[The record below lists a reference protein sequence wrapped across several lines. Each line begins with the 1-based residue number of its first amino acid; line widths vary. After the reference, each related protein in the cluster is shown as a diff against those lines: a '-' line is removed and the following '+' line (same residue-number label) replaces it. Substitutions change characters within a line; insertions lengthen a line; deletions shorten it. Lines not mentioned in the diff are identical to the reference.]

1 MRWDRA
7 VPSPR
12 VFPEIVTGTGV
23 AGTLTA
29 TIGALGVDLT
39 EGLVTVGGVSVVGTV
54 AAVAE
59 ITTGAGVGAG
69 VDTGAGT
76 TGAGTV
82 LADMAVGT
90 AGCTSATGTAGG
102 EILAATI
109 MPGDAVLS
117 LKLRH
122 NNKPTI
128 NASKAAMTINKILLA
143 LCFSAPGCCPWSV
156 GRAPNC
162 RSDSAFFNASRI

>member
-1 MRWDRA
+1 ML
-7 VPSPR
+7 
-12 VFPEIVTGTGV
+12 GV
-23 AGTLTA
+23 AATLTA

-39 EGLVTVGGVSVVGTV
+39 EWLVTVGGVSVVGTV

-59 ITTGAGVGAG
+59 ITTGAGAGVGTG
-69 VDTGAGT
+69 VDTGMGT

-90 AGCTSATGTAGG
+90 AVGTADFTAATGTAGGG

-109 MPGDAVLS
+109 MPGAVVLS

-156 GRAPNC
+156 GRAPIP
-162 RSDSAFFNASRI
+162 RDAA